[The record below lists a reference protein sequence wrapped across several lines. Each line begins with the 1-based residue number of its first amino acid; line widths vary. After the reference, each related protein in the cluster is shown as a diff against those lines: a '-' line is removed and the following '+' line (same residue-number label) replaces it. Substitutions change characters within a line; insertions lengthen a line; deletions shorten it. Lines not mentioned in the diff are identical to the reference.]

1 VLEAGAESL
10 LELLFSEPLDPEPPL
25 SADASFFDDESLDD
39 VSLDDVSLDDVS
51 LLWLSAPPPFFPE
64 LLAPEAARESVL

>member
-25 SADASFFDDESLDD
+25 SLSADASFFDDESLA
-39 VSLDDVSLDDVS
+39 DVS

>member
-1 VLEAGAESL
+1 MLEAGAESL

-39 VSLDDVSLDDVS
+39 ESLDDVS

>member
-1 VLEAGAESL
+1 MLEAGAESL

-39 VSLDDVSLDDVS
+39 VSLDDVSL
-51 LLWLSAPPPFFPE
+51 LWLSAPPPFFPE

>member
-10 LELLFSEPLDPEPPL
+10 LELLFSESLDPEPPL
-25 SADASFFDDESLDD
+25 SADASFFDDE
-39 VSLDDVSLDDVS
+39 SLDDVSLDDVS

>member
-39 VSLDDVSLDDVS
+39 VSLDDVSL
-51 LLWLSAPPPFFPE
+51 LWLSAPPPFFPE

>member
-39 VSLDDVSLDDVS
+39 ESLDDVS